1 MSTEHEQHKPHHHH
15 SQKPFFART
24 WVLVTLAVIFI
35 CLLLYFV
42 YTEEILDM
50 FFGVANE

>member
-1 MSTEHEQHKPHHHH
+1 MSELHEHKTHHTR
-15 SQKPFFART
+15 KPFFART
-24 WVLVTLAVIFI
+24 WVLILMAVIFI